1 MLYRVSSGMCH
12 LLLPCSTLYF
22 KSSALHML
30 PKASLHS
37 DSPVI
42 KQEETEFQKD

>member
-1 MLYRVSSGMCH
+1 MLHRVSNGMCH

-30 PKASLHS
+30 PRVSLHS
-37 DSPVI
+37 DRPEI
-42 KQEETEFQKD
+42 KQEETEKD

>member
-1 MLYRVSSGMCH
+1 MLYRVSNGICH
-12 LLLPCSTLYF
+12 LLLPCSALYF

-30 PKASLHS
+30 PTASLHS
-37 DSPVI
+37 GSPGI